1 MNQART
7 DQIDIEKPEAKTDT
21 KQLILDAAER
31 LFAREGFHNTSLR
44 AITGEAGVNL
54 AAVNYHFGS
63 KEALLDKVIAR
74 RLLPLNE
81 LRRTRLLR
89 VREKARLE
97 GRRPGVEETLR
108 AFIEPTMQFRDSEP
122 GAEDFMSLIGRALS
136 EPDDTVRVIFV
147 THIKSIFYLLFEILC
162 DALPSLSRDVVFWR
176 LQFSL
181 GALSHI
187 LRSVGKFEISHFPE
201 GVNPAPDT
209 DAMVA
214 MLVPYLAQ
222 GMKARSKG

>member
-1 MNQART
+1 MSQAEM
-7 DQIDIEKPEAKTDT
+7 DQSEIKKGDTRPDT
-21 KQLILDAAER
+21 KQRILDAAEK

-44 AITGEAGVNL
+44 AITGEAEVNL

-89 VREKARLE
+89 VREASRRE
-97 GRRPGVEETLR
+97 NRRPRVEETLR
-108 AFIEPTMQFRDSEP
+108 AFIEPTMRFRDSEP
-122 GAEDFMSLIGRALS
+122 GADDFMSLIGRALS
-136 EPDDTVRVIFV
+136 EPDDTVRKIFI
-147 THIKSIFYLLFEILC
+147 THIKSIFYLLYETLC
-162 DALPSLSRDVVFWR
+162 NALPDISKEVIFWR
-176 LQFSL
+176 LQFSI

-187 LRSVGKFEISHFPE
+187 LRTVGRFELSHFPE

-209 DAMVA
+209 DAMLT
-214 MLVPYLAQ
+214 MLVPYLVQ
-222 GMKARSKG
+222 GMEAH